1 MTLSRM
7 LAAALQRLVDRI
19 DPQEGRYRMLFESSP
34 LPMWVFDAE
43 PLRFLAA
50 NEAEFRLYGYSRQ
63 EFLSM
68 MVEDICRAEDREA
81 FRQFLRRES
90 GSVNR
95 GVSRHARG
103 GGEPIDIEGVGYL
116 VGWRGRAAR
125 LVLIND
131 ITERLRTQH
140 ALEFSQERLR
150 ALSRRLLEVQE
161 QERRR
166 LARDL
171 HDDVGQALTAL
182 KIQLESPSRVEECV
196 ETSSHPLGRGGPR
209 APRLGRAARRGGAS
223 LRGAPGPRTRH
234 RFAGTIPARAGK
246 ETTSRLMSSSP
257 IRVVL
262 ADDHALVR
270 AGIRSLLGAMHD
282 VQVVGEASSG
292 EEALQLA
299 ERERPDVILMDIA
312 MKGIT
317 GLEAAARVR
326 ERQPEVRVVI
336 LSMHSGE
343 EYVLQA
349 LRAGAVGYLL
359 KDAATGELELAL
371 RSVMRGESWLS
382 PAVSRQVVAGY
393 AQHLGGEVGPDVLTA
408 RQREV
413 LKLVAAGKSTKEI
426 AFLLNLSV
434 KTVETHR
441 AQIMERL
448 GIRDLAGL
456 VRYALRTGLVPP
468 EG

>member
-1 MTLSRM
+1 
-7 LAAALQRLVDRI
+7 
-19 DPQEGRYRMLFESSP
+19 
-34 LPMWVFDAE
+34 
-43 PLRFLAA
+43 
-50 NEAEFRLYGYSRQ
+50 
-63 EFLSM
+63 
-68 MVEDICRAEDREA
+68 
-81 FRQFLRRES
+81 
-90 GSVNR
+90 
-95 GVSRHARG
+95 
-103 GGEPIDIEGVGYL
+103 
-116 VGWRGRAAR
+116 
-125 LVLIND
+125 
-131 ITERLRTQH
+131 
-140 ALEFSQERLR
+140 
-150 ALSRRLLEVQE
+150 
-161 QERRR
+161 
-166 LARDL
+166 
-171 HDDVGQALTAL
+171 
-182 KIQLESPSRVEECV
+182 
-196 ETSSHPLGRGGPR
+196 
-209 APRLGRAARRGGAS
+209 
-223 LRGAPGPRTRH
+223 
-234 RFAGTIPARAGK
+234 
-246 ETTSRLMSSSP
+246 MSSSP

-270 AGIRSLLGAMHD
+270 AGIRSLLGAMQD
-282 VQVVGEASSG
+282 VQVVGEAASG

-349 LRAGAVGYLL
+349 LRAGAAGYLL

-441 AQIMERL
+441 AQIMDRL
-448 GIRDLAGL
+448 GIRDVAGL